1 MNPFPLG
8 SSVVRFVLDEGE
20 FHMRKILIDSMK
32 KWLKGFGIEI
42 PEGLRTE
49 FFVDSDTVEFV
60 LDVRNED
67 GTYTDYVCG
76 LNNDRELKIT
86 KFGGEG

>member
-1 MNPFPLG
+1 
-8 SSVVRFVLDEGE
+8 
-20 FHMRKILIDSMK
+20 MRKILIDSMK
-32 KWLKGFGIEI
+32 QWLKGFGIEI

-60 LDVRNED
+60 LDVYNED
-67 GTYTDYVCG
+67 GSYTDYVCG

-86 KFGGEG
+86 KIGGEG